1 MIVTTSELARDSE
14 RVLDRVI
21 QSGEV
26 VEVQRN
32 GKTVAEIHPKVGV
45 SREEV
50 LRILAH
56 ISWSE
61 ADSRELKAAMDAA
74 SEVVGYAGRD

>member
-1 MIVTTSELARDSE
+1 MIITTSELARDSE

-32 GKTVAEIHPKVGV
+32 GKTVAEIRPKVGV

-50 LRILAH
+50 LRILAR

-61 ADSRELKAAMDAA
+61 ADSRELKAAIDVA